1 MTPSCLIGV
10 DAGTREVRAAA
21 FAMDGRLLALARRPT
36 PTIRPRP
43 GWADV
48 DADALWAAT
57 AAALTEVTT
66 VLPPGTEI
74 ASVASATVGEAGLPI
89 DAHGRPLRPII
100 AWFDTRAV
108 AYARHWEDTVGGPRV
123 YALSGM
129 TIDGLFGANKIMWVR
144 DHEPHIWSRAA
155 AWLSTEDWLILKL
168 TGAPAT
174 SHSVAARTMLFDRT
188 RLAWSPEL
196 LEAAGLEAR
205 LMPPAG
211 PSGTTAGQVS
221 RVAAAETGLQAG
233 TPVVL
238 GGHDHICATFVAG
251 GGEGTPVDST
261 GTAEA
266 LVTSVASA
274 PAGDPG
280 LAAHVNCYPDV
291 VPGRMVLLASVGLAG
306 GLVDWLRREV
316 WKWPAAEA
324 DAYSRMFAEVRSPV
338 RPNGVMCFPQF
349 GRGASPRF
357 DPERARGA
365 FVGLTA
371 GHSRGDLLQAALEAS
386 CFSLRHNLDWVA
398 EHLGKSAPRVRVLG
412 GAVNLP
418 LWLQLKATITGR
430 EVEAAAVGEP
440 AALGAA
446 VLGGV
451 GAGVYAD
458 HRAGAAAVA
467 SCCRGG
473 GLCVGPDPELVEA
486 YRALYEDVWR
496 RLPDQL
502 GPLAAGLPLP
512 DAWGGGG

>member
-1 MTPSCLIGV
+1 MR
-10 DAGTREVRAAA
+10 AGA
-21 FAMDGRLLALARRPT
+21 FALDGRLLALARRPT
-36 PTIRPRP
+36 PTSRPRP
-43 GWADV
+43 GWADI

-57 AAALTEVTT
+57 AAALREVVVALPGGTEV
-66 VLPPGTEI
+66 
-74 ASVASATVGEAGLPI
+74 AAVAAATVGEAGLPV
-89 DAHGRPLRPII
+89 DPHGRALRPII

-108 AYARHWEDTVGGPRV
+108 EYARHWEETLGSARV
-123 YALSGM
+123 YAVSGM
-129 TIDGLFGANKIMWVR
+129 TIDGLFGANKAMWVR
-144 DHEPHIWSRAA
+144 DHEPEVWARAA
-155 AWLSTEDWLILKL
+155 AWLSTEDWLVLKL
-168 TGAPAT
+168 TGAAAT
-174 SHSVAARTMLFDRT
+174 SYSVAARTMLFDRS
-188 RLAWSPEL
+188 RLAWSEEL

-205 LMPPAG
+205 FMPPAG
-211 PSGTTAGQVS
+211 QSGTVAGRVS
-221 RVAAAETGLQAG
+221 REASEATGLKAG

-251 GGEGTPVDST
+251 GGEEAPVDST
-261 GTAEA
+261 GSAEA
-266 LVTSVASA
+266 LVTSVAAA

-316 WKWPAAEA
+316 WKWPETEA
-324 DAYSRMFAEVRSPV
+324 DAYARMLGEIRLPL

-349 GRGASPRF
+349 GRGASPCF

-386 CFSLRHNLDWVA
+386 CFSLRHNLEWVA
-398 EHLGKSAPRVRVLG
+398 EHLGKWAPRVRVLG
-412 GAVNLP
+412 GAVHIP
-418 LWLQLKATITGR
+418 LWLRLKATITGR
-430 EVEAAAVGEP
+430 EFQVVAAGEP

-451 GAGVYAD
+451 GAGVYPD
-458 HRAGAAAVA
+458 HGAGAAAVA
-467 SCCRGG
+467 SACLGSG
-473 GLCVGPDPELVEA
+473 PCVAPDPELAEA
-486 YRALYEDVWR
+486 YRGLYERVWL

-512 DAWGGGG
+512 GL

>member
-1 MTPSCLIGV
+1 MAQPCLIGL
-10 DAGTREVRAAA
+10 DAGTREVRAGA
-21 FAMDGRLLALARRPT
+21 FDLDGSLLALARRPT
-36 PTIRPRP
+36 PTTRPRP

-48 DADALWAAT
+48 DADALWEAA
-57 AAALTEVTT
+57 AAALREV
-66 VLPPGTEI
+66 VAALPGGTE
-74 ASVASATVGEAGLPI
+74 AAALAAATVGEAGLPI
-89 DAHGRPLRPII
+89 DRRGRALRPII

-108 AYARHWEDTVGGPRV
+108 AYARHWEEALGGARV
-123 YALSGM
+123 YAVSGM
-129 TIDGLFGANKIMWVR
+129 TIDGLFGANKAMWVR
-144 DHEPHIWSRAA
+144 DHEPEVWARTA
-155 AWLSTEDWLILKL
+155 AWLSTEDWLILRL
-168 TGAPAT
+168 TGVPAT
-174 SHSVAARTMLFDRT
+174 SYSMAARTMLFDRS
-188 RLAWSPEL
+188 RLAWSEEL
-196 LEAAGLEAR
+196 LGAAGLEAR
-205 LMPPAG
+205 RMPPAG
-211 PSGTTAGQVS
+211 QSGTVAGLVTPEAS
-221 RVAAAETGLQAG
+221 AATGLRAG

-251 GGEGTPVDST
+251 GGDETPVDST
-261 GTAEA
+261 GSAEA
-266 LVTSVASA
+266 LVTSVAAA

-316 WKWPAAEA
+316 WKWADTEA
-324 DAYSRMFAEVRSPV
+324 DAYARMFGEMRLPL

-371 GHSRGDLLQAALEAS
+371 GHGRGDLLQAALEAS

-398 EHLGKSAPRVRVLG
+398 EHLGRSAPRVRVLG
-412 GAVNLP
+412 GAVNSP

-430 EVEAAAVGEP
+430 EFQVAAAGEP

-451 GAGVYAD
+451 GAGVYPD
-458 HRAGAAAVA
+458 HAAGAAAVA
-467 SCCRGG
+467 AACLGSGE
-473 GLCVGPDPELVEA
+473 CVAPDPELAEG
-486 YRALYEDVWR
+486 YRALYERVWL

-502 GPLAAGLPLP
+502 GPLADGLRLP
-512 DAWGGGG
+512 EA

>member
-1 MTPSCLIGV
+1 VTPACLIGL

-21 FAMDGRLLALARRPT
+21 FTEDGRLLALARRPT
-36 PTIRPRP
+36 PTARPRP

-48 DADALWAAT
+48 DADALWT
-57 AAALTEVTT
+57 AAAAALAEV
-66 VLPPGTEI
+66 VAALPPGTEV
-74 ASVASATVGEAGLPI
+74 ASVAAATVGEAGLPV
-89 DAHGRPLRPII
+89 DAHGRALRPII
-100 AWFDTRAV
+100 AWFDARAV
-108 AYARHWEDTVGGPRV
+108 AYARRWEETLGGARV

-129 TIDGLFGANKIMWVR
+129 TIDGLFGANKVMWVR
-144 DHEPHIWSRAA
+144 DHEPDVWARTA
-155 AWLSTEDWLILKL
+155 AWLSTEDWLVLKL

-174 SHSVAARTMLFDRT
+174 SHSMAARTMLFDRT
-188 RLAWSPEL
+188 LLTWSPEL

-211 PSGTTAGQVS
+211 PSGALAGRVS
-221 RVAAAETGLQAG
+221 REASAATGLKPG
-233 TPVVL
+233 TPVAL
-238 GGHDHICATFVAG
+238 GGHDHICAAFVARG
-251 GGEGTPVDST
+251 SEGTPVDST

-266 LVTSVASA
+266 LVTSAA
-274 PAGDPG
+274 APPAGDPG
-280 LAAHVNCYPDV
+280 LAAHVNCFPDV

-316 WKWPAAEA
+316 WKWPEAEA
-324 DAYSRMFAEVRSPV
+324 DAYVRMFGEIRLPV

-357 DPERARGA
+357 DPDRARGA

-371 GHSRGDLLQAALEAS
+371 SHGRGDLLQAALEAS
-386 CFSLRHNLDWVA
+386 CFSLRHNLDWIA
-398 EHLGKSAPRVRVLG
+398 EHLGAAAPRVRVLG

-418 LWLQLKATITGR
+418 LWLRLKATITGR
-430 EVEAAAVGEP
+430 EFQVVEAGEP

-451 GAGVYAD
+451 GAGVYSN

-467 SCCRGG
+467 SACLGAG
-473 GLCVGPDPELVEA
+473 SCVGPDPALAEA
-486 YRALYEDVWR
+486 YRALYESVWL

-512 DAWGGGG
+512 EA

>member
-1 MTPSCLIGV
+1 MTTPCLVGL
-10 DAGTREVRAAA
+10 DAGTREVRAGA
-21 FAMDGRLLALARRPT
+21 FALDGSLLALARRPT
-36 PTIRPRP
+36 PTTRPRP

-48 DADALWAAT
+48 DAEALWEVA
-57 AAALTEVTT
+57 AAALREVVGALPAGTEVAA
-66 VLPPGTEI
+66 L
-74 ASVASATVGEAGLPI
+74 AAATVGEAGLPV
-89 DAHGRPLRPII
+89 DRAGRALRPII

-108 AYARHWEDTVGGPRV
+108 AYAHHWEEALGAARV

-129 TIDGLFGANKIMWVR
+129 TIDGLFGANKAMWVR
-144 DHEPHIWSRAA
+144 DNEPEVWARAVS
-155 AWLSTEDWLILKL
+155 WLSTEDWLVLKL
-168 TGAPAT
+168 TGAAAT
-174 SHSVAARTMLFDRT
+174 SYSMAARTMLFDRS
-188 RLAWSPEL
+188 RLAWSEEL
-196 LEAAGLEAR
+196 LEAAGVEAR

-211 PSGTTAGQVS
+211 QSGTVAGRVS
-221 RVAAAETGLQAG
+221 REASEATGLKVG

-238 GGHDHICATFVAG
+238 GGHDHICATYVAG

-261 GTAEA
+261 GSAEA
-266 LVTSVASA
+266 LVTSVAAA

-291 VPGRMVLLASVGLAG
+291 VPGRMALLASVGLAG

-316 WKWPAAEA
+316 WKWPETEA
-324 DAYSRMFAEVRSPV
+324 DAYARMFGEIRLPL

-386 CFSLRHNLDWVA
+386 CFSLRHNLDWIA

-412 GAVNLP
+412 GAVHIP

-430 EVEAAAVGEP
+430 ELEVVAAGEP

-451 GAGVYAD
+451 GAGVYPD
-458 HRAGAAAVA
+458 HAAGAAAVA
-467 SCCRGG
+467 AACAGSGP
-473 GLCVGPDPELVEA
+473 CVGPDPGLAEA
-486 YRALYEDVWR
+486 YRALYEGVWL

-502 GPLAAGLPLP
+502 GPLADGLPLP
-512 DAWGGGG
+512 GV

>member
-1 MTPSCLIGV
+1 MATPCLLGL
-10 DAGTREVRAAA
+10 DAGTREVRAGA
-21 FAMDGRLLALARRPT
+21 FARDGRLLALARRPT
-36 PTIRPRP
+36 PTTRPRP
-43 GWADV
+43 GWAEV
-48 DADALWAAT
+48 DADALWEAT
-57 AAALTEVTT
+57 AAALREVLAA
-66 VLPPGTEI
+66 LPAGTE
-74 ASVASATVGEAGLPI
+74 AAALAPATVGEAGLPV
-89 DAHGRPLRPII
+89 DAHGRALRPII

-108 AYARHWEDTVGGPRV
+108 DYARHWEENLGRARV

-129 TIDGLFGANKIMWVR
+129 TVDGLFGANKAMWVR
-144 DHEPHIWSRAA
+144 DHEPEVWERTA
-155 AWLSTEDWLILKL
+155 AWLSTEDWLILRL

-174 SHSVAARTMLFDRT
+174 DYSMAARTMLFDRT
-188 RLAWSPEL
+188 RLAWSAEL
-196 LEAAGLEAR
+196 LEAAGLEPR
-205 LMPPAG
+205 LMPPAQQ
-211 PSGTTAGQVS
+211 SGTVAGRVS
-221 RVAAAETGLQAG
+221 REASAATGLKAG

-238 GGHDHICATFVAG
+238 GGHDHICATFAVG
-251 GGEGTPVDST
+251 GGEEGPVDST

-266 LVTSVASA
+266 LVTSVGAA

-316 WKWPAAEA
+316 WRLGDDVP
-324 DAYSRMFAEVRSPV
+324 DAYARMLGEMRLPL

-371 GHSRGDLLQAALEAS
+371 GHGRGDLLQAALEAS

-398 EHLGKSAPRVRVLG
+398 EHLGRTAPRVRVLG
-412 GAVNLP
+412 GAVHMP

-430 EVEAAAVGEP
+430 EFQVAAAGEP

-446 VLGGV
+446 VLAGV
-451 GAGVYAD
+451 GAGVYPD
-458 HRAGAAAVA
+458 HAAGVAAVA
-467 SCCRGG
+467 AAGAGSGPG
-473 GLCVGPDPELVEA
+473 VVPDPEWAEA
-486 YRALYEDVWR
+486 YRALYEQVWL
-496 RLPDQL
+496 RLPDAL

-512 DAWGGGG
+512 GA

>member
-1 MTPSCLIGV
+1 V
-10 DAGTREVRAAA
+10 A
-21 FAMDGRLLALARRPT
+21 ALA
-36 PTIRPRP
+36 
-43 GWADV
+43 A
-48 DADALWAAT
+48 
-57 AAALTEVTT
+57 
-66 VLPPGTEI
+66 
-74 ASVASATVGEAGLPI
+74 ATVGEAGLPV
-89 DAHGRPLRPII
+89 DLHGRALRPII
-100 AWFDTRAV
+100 AWFDTRA
-108 AYARHWEDTVGGPRV
+108 AGYARHWEETLGSTRV

-144 DHEPHIWSRAA
+144 DHELEIWEHTAG
-155 AWLSTEDWLILKL
+155 WLSTEDWLILKL

-174 SHSVAARTMLFDRT
+174 DYSMASRTMLFDRR
-188 RLAWSPEL
+188 RLAWSEEL
-196 LEAAGLEAR
+196 LAAAGLEAR

-211 PSGTTAGQVS
+211 QSGTVAGRVS
-221 RVAAAETGLQAG
+221 REAAAATGLQAG

-251 GGEGTPVDST
+251 GGDQTPVDST
-261 GTAEA
+261 GSAEA
-266 LVTSVASA
+266 LVTSVAVA

-291 VPGRMVLLASVGLAG
+291 VPRRMVLLASVGLAG

-316 WKWPAAEA
+316 WKWPDTEA
-324 DAYSRMFAEVRSPV
+324 DAYARMFGEMRLPL

-386 CFSLRHNLDWVA
+386 CFSLRHNLAWVA

-412 GAVNLP
+412 GAVNSP

-430 EVEAAAVGEP
+430 EFEVVAAGEP

-451 GAGVYAD
+451 GAGVYPD
-458 HRAGAAAVA
+458 HAAGAAAVA
-467 SCCRGG
+467 SVCLGSGG
-473 GLCVGPDPELVEA
+473 CVGPDPEQAEA
-486 YRALYEDVWR
+486 YRSLYEQVWL
-496 RLPDQL
+496 RLPDAL
-502 GPLAAGLPLP
+502 GPLAEGLPLP
-512 DAWGGGG
+512 GA

>member
-1 MTPSCLIGV
+1 MNDPCLLGI

-21 FAMDGRLLALARRPT
+21 FAMDGRLLTLARRPT
-36 PTIRPRP
+36 PTARPRP

-48 DADALWAAT
+48 DADALWKAA
-57 AAALTEVTT
+57 AAALAEVAAA
-66 VLPPGTEI
+66 LPPGTEI
-74 ASVASATVGEAGLPI
+74 ASVAAATVGEAGLPV
-89 DAHGRPLRPII
+89 DAHGRALRPII
-100 AWFDTRAV
+100 AWFDARAV
-108 AYARHWEDTVGGPRV
+108 AYARRWEDTLGSARV

-129 TIDGLFGANKIMWVR
+129 TIDGLFGANKVMWVR
-144 DHEPHIWSRAA
+144 DHEPDIWGRTA

-174 SHSVAARTMLFDRT
+174 SYSVAARTMLFDRH
-188 RLAWSPEL
+188 RLAWSEEL
-196 LEAAGLEAR
+196 LEAAGVEAR
-205 LMPPAG
+205 LMPVAG
-211 PSGTTAGQVS
+211 PSGTLAGRVS
-221 RVAAAETGLQAG
+221 NEASAETGLRAG

-238 GGHDHICATFVAG
+238 GGHDHICATFAAG

-266 LVTSVASA
+266 LVTSVAAA

-316 WKWPAAEA
+316 WKWPEAEA
-324 DAYSRMFAEVRSPV
+324 DAYARMFGEIRLPL

-357 DPERARGA
+357 DPDRARGA

-371 GHSRGDLLQAALEAS
+371 GHGRGDLLQAALEAS
-386 CFSLRHNLDWVA
+386 CFSLRHNLDWIA

-412 GAVNLP
+412 GAVNIP
-418 LWLQLKATITGR
+418 LWLRLKATITGR
-430 EVEAAAVGEP
+430 ELQVVEAGEP

-451 GAGVYAD
+451 GAKVYPD
-458 HRAGAAAVA
+458 HAAGAAAVA
-467 SCCRGG
+467 AACLGAGPS
-473 GLCVGPDPELVEA
+473 VGPDPSLVEA
-486 YRALYEDVWR
+486 YRALYEGVWL

-502 GPLAAGLPLP
+502 GPLAEGLRLP
-512 DAWGGGG
+512 EA